1 MASIENTSSS
11 KLLAQDVSPAGA
23 SRAAVDV
30 GGTFTDLIAVIDGRL
45 LALKVP
51 SVPGSPDKAVLEA
64 LRMTDAAG
72 APLVHGSTVATNAV
86 LERKGARTAFVAT
99 EGFADIIEIGRQER
113 PHLYRLQVEK
123 PAPLIARSLRFEV
136 AERVGPGGR
145 VIKRLTRAEARRVAR
160 QCRQAGV
167 EAVAVCLLFS
177 YEEAAHEEMLREE
190 LERQGLHVSISSF
203 LLPEYREYE
212 RASTTVINAYVSPVM
227 EDYLGRLERSLGEAA
242 PSLRLMHSAGGT
254 SSASSSRS
262 RAADLVLSGP
272 AGGAVATRWLA
283 ASSGIGEAIGF
294 DMGGTSTDVSLV
306 SGGELAVT
314 REKRIGGLPV
324 SLPMIDI
331 ETIGAGGGSI
341 AYIDRAGALKV
352 GPRSAGAD
360 PGPACYG
367 SSMLPTVTDANM
379 VLGRLE
385 PSWFAGGMMP
395 LYPRRSTEAFA
406 GLRRGVGAVAA
417 ARAALDIALSH
428 MEAAL
433 KHASLE
439 RGHDPREFA
448 LVAFGGAGPLHACE
462 LADRLEIPRVLVP
475 VYPGLFSSMGMLL
488 ADPGRD
494 YTRTVMARL
503 EGAGDLLSSVFGSL
517 RKQATAEMR
526 VEGFAAWRLRFRRSL
541 SVRYA
546 GQSHEIEI
554 AVSSLARGNVVR
566 HFEQAYLA
574 AYGYL
579 RDPSE
584 IEVVNVRLGCRASH
598 EEIPVTPVENR
609 RGPIEPLT
617 SRAVHFAKN
626 KATAHVFA
634 RRDIGAGRSVTG
646 PAIIVQEDTTTV
658 VPPGWRAAHDI
669 MGSLE
674 LEVAR

>member
-11 KLLAQDVSPAGA
+11 KPLAQSVSPAGA

-30 GGTFTDLIAVIDGRL
+30 GGTFTDLIAVFDGRL
-45 LALKVP
+45 MALKVP
-51 SVPGSPDKAVLEA
+51 SVPGSPDRAVLEA
-64 LRMTDAAG
+64 LRMTGALG

-113 PHLYRLQVEK
+113 PHLYRLLVEK
-123 PAPLIARSLRFEV
+123 PAPLVGRSSRFEV

-160 QCRQAGV
+160 QCRQAGA

-190 LERQGLHVSISSF
+190 LELRGLHVSISSF
-203 LLPEYREYE
+203 VLPEYREYE

-227 EDYLGRLERSLGEAA
+227 EDYLIRLERSLGEAA
-242 PSLRLMHSAGGT
+242 ASLRLMHSAGGT
-254 SSASSSRS
+254 SSASSARS

-306 SGGELAVT
+306 NGGELAVS
-314 REKRIGGLPV
+314 REKRISGLPV
-324 SLPMIDI
+324 SLP
-331 ETIGAGGGSI
+331 IGAGGGSI

-367 SSMLPTVTDANM
+367 TSMLPTVTDANM

-385 PSWFAGGMMP
+385 PSWFAGGMMK
-395 LYPRRSTEAFA
+395 LYPRRSSEAFA
-406 GLRRGVGAVAA
+406 GLSRGVGAVTA

-428 MEAAL
+428 MEATL
-433 KHASLE
+433 KRASLE

-448 LVAFGGAGPLHACE
+448 LIAFGGAGPLHACD
-462 LADRLEIPRVLVP
+462 LADRLEIPRVLGP

-494 YTRTVMARL
+494 YTRTVMAGL
-503 EGAGDLLSSVFGSL
+503 EGAGDLLPSVFASL
-517 RKQATAEMR
+517 RKQAASEMR
-526 VEGFAAWRLRFRRSL
+526 AEGFAASRLRFTRSL
-541 SVRYA
+541 SVRYK

-554 AVSSLARGNVVR
+554 AVSSLARGSVIR

-579 RDPSE
+579 RDASE
-584 IEVVNVRLGCRASH
+584 IEVVNVRLGCRSSH
-598 EEIPVTPVENR
+598 EEIPVAHLEN
-609 RGPIEPLT
+609 
-617 SRAVHFAKN
+617 
-626 KATAHVFA
+626 
-634 RRDIGAGRSVTG
+634 
-646 PAIIVQEDTTTV
+646 
-658 VPPGWRAAHDI
+658 
-669 MGSLE
+669 
-674 LEVAR
+674 